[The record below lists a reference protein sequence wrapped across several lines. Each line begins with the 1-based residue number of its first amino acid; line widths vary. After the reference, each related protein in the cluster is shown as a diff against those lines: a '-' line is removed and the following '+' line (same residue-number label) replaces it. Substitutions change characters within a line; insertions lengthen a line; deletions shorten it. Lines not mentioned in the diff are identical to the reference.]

1 MINSAKCLRAAPPRW
16 PWLDVVS
23 HWING
28 NLAWKIHVEPW
39 KFCILMYFVHG
50 NPARKS
56 FHETNRSLN
65 VVMYDSALRHCGS
78 SLNHLSLHH
87 LWIAIRLRHVVS
99 IDNTRCGRAG
109 PVFFKARFES
119 RTATSGGYFVTYE
132 GWCDQ
137 HSGAG
142 FCPPPLCCCWW
153 IMLQKL
159 NEQLRNRGSG
169 LKTT

>member
-1 MINSAKCLRAAPPRW
+1 MRGFFQHDKLCQ
-16 PWLDVVS
+16 VS
-23 HWING
+23 TGCPTTVALTVGCSEHWITG

-39 KFCILMYFVHG
+39 KFWTSCILCMEI
-50 NPARKS
+50 PARKS
-56 FHETNRSLN
+56 FHETKSMLN
-65 VVMYDSALRHCGS
+65 VVICMIRFIAALLKHC
-78 SLNHLSLHH
+78 LNHLSLHH

-99 IDNTRCGRAG
+99 MDNTRCGSAG

-153 IMLQKL
+153 IMDPCK
-159 NEQLRNRGSG
+159 S
-169 LKTT
+169 